1 MNASLTDTMEEFVRQ
16 EVAAGDYET
25 ATEVVRKALR
35 VLRKCNEFG
44 KRAQHDQRAHG
55 LDLRRTHRLV
65 RGCKSGV
72 MAFKKTRKSMPKQIC
87 GSRLFACSSR

>member
-35 VLRKCNEFG
+35 VLRKCNE
-44 KRAQHDQRAHG
+44 
-55 LDLRRTHRLV
+55 V
-65 RGCKSGV
+65 W
-72 MAFKKTRKSMPKQIC
+72 KTS
-87 GSRLFACSSR
+87 AA